1 MKMHILNGGRLRM
14 KKRIY
19 VPDAERDETIELPVH
34 ATLFRHA
41 RGNVLFDTGCHPD
54 VEVDAEA
61 RWGGLAKIMTPI
73 AAPKSDVVSSL
84 SQVGLNPDDI
94 DIVINSHLH
103 PDHCGCNA
111 FFRKAQF
118 ICHKAELAAADSDG
132 AEARGYLRADWDL
145 PMPVEAID
153 AQHDVFGDSRL
164 VAIPL
169 PGHTPG
175 LIGLHA
181 GLDRTGEVFA
191 VSDAVSLMRNLDR
204 DEIPR
209 NAWDSEKLLESYIE
223 IRRRRLRGAM
233 ILCGH
238 DDEQWRQLRKGAE
251 AYE

>member
-132 AEARGYLRADWDL
+132 AEARGYLRAD
-145 PMPVEAID
+145 
-153 AQHDVFGDSRL
+153 
-164 VAIPL
+164 
-169 PGHTPG
+169 
-175 LIGLHA
+175 
-181 GLDRTGEVFA
+181 
-191 VSDAVSLMRNLDR
+191 
-204 DEIPR
+204 
-209 NAWDSEKLLESYIE
+209 
-223 IRRRRLRGAM
+223 
-233 ILCGH
+233 
-238 DDEQWRQLRKGAE
+238 
-251 AYE
+251 